1 MRITLTFI
9 ALSLLY
15 SSPYAHAQGQ
25 TVQSPQVQHNVINDQ
40 PARNSRDGFYIR
52 NTQADNFNIGHIEVD
67 QGAKTTEHNH
77 PAEQVMY
84 VEKGKLQ
91 VTVAGQDYIL
101 VPGEILVIPSWVP
114 HYFVALEASK
124 IFEIQSPIPRPRP
137 DR

>member
-40 PARNSRDGFYIR
+40 PARNVRDGFYIR

-67 QGAKTTEHNH
+67 QGAKNNRAQPSGRAGHVRRKRKAASYCSGPRLYSSPGRDIGNPFMGTTLFR
-77 PAEQVMY
+77 
-84 VEKGKLQ
+84 G
-91 VTVAGQDYIL
+91 
-101 VPGEILVIPSWVP
+101 S
-114 HYFVALEASK
+114 
-124 IFEIQSPIPRPRP
+124 
-137 DR
+137 